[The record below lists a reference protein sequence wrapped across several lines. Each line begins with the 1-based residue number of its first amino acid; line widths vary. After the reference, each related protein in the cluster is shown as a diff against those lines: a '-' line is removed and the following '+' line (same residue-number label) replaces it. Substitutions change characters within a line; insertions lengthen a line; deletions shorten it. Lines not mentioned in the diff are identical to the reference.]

1 MGLGSWSRAH
11 PFQVAALVLLVVGTL
26 GTWWAAPL
34 IFVAFLALAAL
45 AWIPWLGSRVLG
57 LLNWSALPAVGGFV
71 GIKASGVLVTGA
83 VAVMIV
89 GTTVGPRAPV
99 STTTGSVAAATA
111 SRVEGAARATFSAA
125 PTVTSTPSPSPSP
138 SSTASPVPT
147 TTPSPIVQTAAP
159 TQPPATS
166 APTAPPTPKPAPPTT
181 APAQNLCGAP
191 SNPWGYNFCGGSFIS
206 APPANFCNYF
216 NCIASFWNG
225 RGYVMECSDTTY
237 SKSGGISGSCSQHGG
252 NFRALRAP

>member
-1 MGLGSWSRAH
+1 MGLGSWSGAH

-111 SRVEGAARATFSAA
+111 SRVEGAARALLQLLQLHRELLERSRLCDGMFGHDLQQVGRHLRVVLAA
-125 PTVTSTPSPSPSP
+125 RRKPQSTPGTVAVGFRVRRTYHDHAPHRHHAHCLDPRHP
-138 SSTASPVPT
+138 ERDHHYRDVPV
-147 TTPSPIVQTAAP
+147 SVFEAHAEFLQWYAR
-159 TQPPATS
+159 
-166 APTAPPTPKPAPPTT
+166 
-181 APAQNLCGAP
+181 GEDM
-191 SNPWGYNFCGGSFIS
+191 
-206 APPANFCNYF
+206 
-216 NCIASFWNG
+216 NCFG
-225 RGYVMECSDTTY
+225 L
-237 SKSGGISGSCSQHGG
+237 
-252 NFRALRAP
+252 FPLFP